1 MQLWFC
7 TVRVLCSLGSVHL
20 GFCTAWVLYSLGSVQ
35 IWVCTAWILCSY
47 GSLHLR
53 FCGTVWILWSVQS
66 SDFILCFSCSKT
78 TGADPAIK
86 NHRQQWHRVTKE
98 TQCFSPIPLGVQER
112 NGCAGNQK
120 VGYVKDSPDF
130 SKHFFGGLQGVPLSH
145 KMLVVSSELR
155 LWCSNSVFLC
165 FRVKVL
171 PVKSQ
176 LKQ

>member
-1 MQLWFC
+1 M
-7 TVRVLCSLGSVHL
+7 VLCISGSVVL
-20 GFCTAWVLYSLGSVQ
+20 FGFCEVLL
-35 IWVCTAWILCSY
+35 LY
-47 GSLHLR
+47 GE
-53 FCGTVWILWSVQS
+53 S
-66 SDFILCFSCSKT
+66 SDFIPCFSCSKT

-130 SKHFFGGLQGVPLSH
+130 SKQFSGGSEGAPLSH

-155 LWCSNSVFLC
+155 L
-165 FRVKVL
+165 
-171 PVKSQ
+171 
-176 LKQ
+176 